1 MINFDDVTKEKIKE
15 HNLKLLRIPDHLHRI
30 LIIGCSGSGKRNS
43 LFNLINQE
51 PDIDKIYLYTKDP
64 YEAKYQLLINKWE
77 STSLKHFND
86 SKAFLKN
93 SSNMDDIYIN
103 IEECNPNKK
112 RKILIAFDDMIA
124 DMLIDKKSNPLIT
137 ELLFIISRKL
147 NISRV
152 FITQS
157 YFKVSKGIILD

>member
-1 MINFDDVTKEKIKE
+1 
-15 HNLKLLRIPDHLHRI
+15 
-30 LIIGCSGSGKRNS
+30 
-43 LFNLINQE
+43 
-51 PDIDKIYLYTKDP
+51 
-64 YEAKYQLLINKWE
+64 
-77 STSLKHFND
+77 
-86 SKAFLKN
+86 
-93 SSNMDDIYIN
+93 MDDIYIN

>member
-1 MINFDDVTKEKIKE
+1 M
-15 HNLKLLRIPDHLHRI
+15 
-30 LIIGCSGSGKRNS
+30 
-43 LFNLINQE
+43 
-51 PDIDKIYLYTKDP
+51 
-64 YEAKYQLLINKWE
+64 
-77 STSLKHFND
+77 KHFND

>member
-1 MINFDDVTKEKIKE
+1 MLWIWKK
-15 HNLKLLRIPDHLHRI
+15 
-30 LIIGCSGSGKRNS
+30 NS

-51 PDIDKIYLYTKDP
+51 PDTDKIYLYTKDP

>member
-1 MINFDDVTKEKIKE
+1 MLWIWKK
-15 HNLKLLRIPDHLHRI
+15 
-30 LIIGCSGSGKRNS
+30 NS

-51 PDIDKIYLYTKDP
+51 PDTDKIYLYTKDP
-64 YEAKYQLLINKWE
+64 YEAKYQLLINKRE

-93 SSNMDDIYIN
+93 SNNMDDIYIN